1 MKDRVPAAPATGALP
16 FPISNEELPIM
27 LTQYSRFL
35 NGVQKAL
42 KVLEILLLSAI
53 VLIMVYQCVMR
64 YIFQQAQPWC
74 EELSL
79 YLSIYSVFLGIP
91 IAVRRD
97 SHLQVDFL
105 LSFLSKKTR
114 SLIAGVSSVA
124 AIVFMGV
131 FFWYSLSLI
140 QHATGASTTLPLRM
154 RDIYYSFPIGAIL
167 VILFSVEAAALNF
180 ARFLGREPLEKEGD

>member
-1 MKDRVPAAPATGALP
+1 
-16 FPISNEELPIM
+16 M

-35 NGVQKAL
+35 DGVQKVL

-53 VLIMVYQCVMR
+53 VLIMVYQCIMR

-105 LSFLSKKTR
+105 LSFMSDKTR
-114 SLIAGVSSVA
+114 SFISGISSLA

-154 RDIYYSFPIGAIL
+154 QDIYYSFPIGAAL
-167 VILFSVEAAALNF
+167 VILYSIEAAAKNF
-180 ARFLGREPLEKEGD
+180 ARFLGHKPLEKEGN

>member
-1 MKDRVPAAPATGALP
+1 
-16 FPISNEELPIM
+16 M

-35 NGVQKAL
+35 DGVQKAL

-53 VLIMVYQCVMR
+53 VLIMVYQCIMR

-105 LSFLSKKTR
+105 LSFMSEKTR
-114 SLIAGVSSVA
+114 SFISCISSLA
-124 AIVFMGV
+124 AIAFMGV

-154 RDIYYSFPIGAIL
+154 RDIYYSFPIGSVL
-167 VILFSVEAAALNF
+167 VILYSIEAAAKNL
-180 ARFLGREPLEKEGD
+180 AHFLGREPLEKEGN